1 MSFNKVCIIGYLGAD
16 ATIGKAGDKDVAN
29 FNVAVNEKRKG
40 EDTTTWFRCAL
51 FGQSVSNVGQY
62 LTKGKQVY
70 VEGPVSIEEYTNK
83 ETGVV
88 HRNLKVFVNELKLLG
103 GGEKKSETKSEP
115 KPDAAEV
122 NPFQT

>member
-1 MSFNKVCIIGYLGAD
+1 MSFNKVCIIGNLGND
-16 ATIGKAGDKDVAN
+16 AIIGKAGEKDVAN

-40 EDTTTWFRCAL
+40 EEVVTWFRCAL
-51 FGQSVSNVGQY
+51 FGQSVANVGQY
-62 LTKGKQVY
+62 LVKGKMVY

-103 GGEKKSETKSEP
+103 GGKDKSEP
-115 KPDAAEV
+115 KTEPKADAAEV
-122 NPFQT
+122 NPFQQ